1 MISETSTRP
10 AAPPQ
15 EALTP
20 GRYIDAD
27 HPRIRAFAEGH
38 GGDDPAPRACAVALY
53 YAVRDSLRYDP
64 SHIDMA
70 PEGMRASAVLE
81 AGRGF
86 CVTKAVLYAAVL
98 RAVGIGARIGFAD
111 VRNHM
116 SSPRLRAAMGT
127 DLFRYHGYTEVFLD
141 GRWIKATPAFNRELC
156 EKAGTLPLEFDG
168 REDSVFH
175 AFDASGNRHMEY
187 VADHGWRW
195 DLPYE
200 EVMAAYRAAYPKM
213 MGNDAAQLDGD
224 FHAEVSGGD

>member
-1 MISETSTRP
+1 MDTQHSGSDIPR
-10 AAPPQ
+10 
-15 EALTP
+15 EALAS
-20 GRYIDAD
+20 GCYIDAD
-27 HPRIRAFAEGH
+27 HPAIRAFANEH
-38 GGDDPAPRACAVALY
+38 AGDGPSPRARAVALY
-53 YAVRDSLRYDP
+53 YAVRDGLRYDP
-64 SHIDMA
+64 YRIDMA
-70 PEGMRASAVLE
+70 PDGMRASAVLQS
-81 AGRGF
+81 GQGF
-86 CVTKAVLYAAVL
+86 CVTKAVVYAAVL
-98 RAVGIGARIGFAD
+98 RAAGIGARIGFAD

-116 SSPRLRAAMGT
+116 SSPRLREAMGT

-213 MGNDAAQLDGD
+213 MGDASTHLEGD
-224 FHAEVSGGD
+224 FHAEVGGGH